1 MKRIVCALFLF
12 SAASLPAQKIDPS
25 LFESMAWREIGPY
38 RGGRSAAVE
47 GIPNQPLVYW
57 FGSTGGGVFKTTD
70 GGATWRA
77 VSDGFF
83 GGSIG
88 AIAVSPTDPNVV
100 FVGTGEKTVR
110 GNVTH
115 GDGMWKSTD
124 GGTTWKHAG
133 LADSRHIPRVRVHP
147 SNPDLVYAAVLGHLF
162 GPSDQRGV
170 YRSADG
176 GATWKRILF
185 VNRDA
190 GAIDLI
196 LDPTNPRTL
205 YATMWRVRRTPYS
218 LESGGEGSSLWKST
232 DGGDSWAELTRRPG
246 LPKGTIGI
254 SGITVSPSNPQ
265 NLYAIVEAED
275 GGVFRSRDGGA
286 TWTKTSDS
294 RDLRQRA
301 WYYTR
306 IYADPKNEDVVYVPN
321 VRFHRSND
329 GGKTFTTI
337 PTPHGD
343 NHDLWIDP
351 QDPLRMVEANDGGA
365 NVSFDG
371 GANWTAQDNQPTAQI
386 YRVTTDNAFPYRILG
401 AQQDNSALR
410 IRHRTSGAGIGPR
423 DWEPT
428 AGGESGHIVA
438 KPDDPEIVVGGSYGG
453 YLTIVNHE
461 TGEIRDVNPWPDNPM
476 GAGAADI
483 TERFQWNFPIL
494 FSPHDPNTLY
504 AASQHL
510 FRSRDMG
517 SSWER
522 ISTDLTRNDKTKMG
536 PSGGPITK
544 DNTSVEYYGTIFA
557 VAESKHEPGVIWTG
571 SDDGLIHLT
580 RDGGKTWTNV
590 TPKGMPEWMQINSIE
605 IHPTIPG
612 GLYVAGTRYKLDDFR
627 PYLYRSTDYG
637 KSWTK
642 ITTGIADD
650 HFTRVVR
657 ADPVRA
663 GLLFAGTERGMYVS
677 FDDGATWQSLQLE
690 LPVVPITDLA
700 VKDNDLI
707 ASTNGRG
714 FWSLDDLG
722 VLRQA
727 APEIARDGVHL
738 FAPEDAWR
746 MRGFTARRPAR
757 DQGSNPPNGV
767 VVHYRVDQPVGTP
780 VKLEFLA
787 ADGSVIRTFDGK
799 VSQKTP
805 ELKPTPGEIQIVE
818 GTIEKKETDEK
829 KPDENRIEAVHPG
842 MNRFVWDLAWSSA
855 KKIEKMILWSDDG
868 LEGPRALP
876 GSYQVRLTA
885 GGTTE
890 TAPFRVVSD
899 PRSASTA
906 ADLQR
911 QFDFV
916 RSIREKLTETHEA
929 IERIRDVRAQLGVVK
944 KRLGDSEAAKPAI
957 EKANAIETTITAVEE
972 ALYQTKNQSSQDPLN
987 FPIRL
992 NDKLAHVASSASTGD
1007 HAPTAQ
1013 ALAVRDELVAKIDAE
1028 LAKLKMVWNDDV
1040 PELNRLVAQAAAPA
1054 VIVK

>member
-1 MKRIVCALFLF
+1 
-12 SAASLPAQKIDPS
+12 
-25 LFESMAWREIGPY
+25 
-38 RGGRSAAVE
+38 
-47 GIPNQPLVYW
+47 
-57 FGSTGGGVFKTTD
+57 
-70 GGATWRA
+70 
-77 VSDGFF
+77 
-83 GGSIG
+83 
-88 AIAVSPTDPNVV
+88 
-100 FVGTGEKTVR
+100 
-110 GNVTH
+110 
-115 GDGMWKSTD
+115 
-124 GGTTWKHAG
+124 
-133 LADSRHIPRVRVHP
+133 
-147 SNPDLVYAAVLGHLF
+147 
-162 GPSDQRGV
+162 
-170 YRSADG
+170 
-176 GATWKRILF
+176 
-185 VNRDA
+185 
-190 GAIDLI
+190 
-196 LDPTNPRTL
+196 
-205 YATMWRVRRTPYS
+205 
-218 LESGGEGSSLWKST
+218 LESGGEGSSIWKST

-306 IYADPKNEDVVYVPN
+306 IYADPKNEEVVYVPN

-337 PTPHGD
+337 ATPHGD

-351 QDPLRMVEANDGGA
+351 NDPMRMVEANDGGA

-371 GANWTAQDNQPTAQI
+371 GANWTGQDNQPTAQV

-401 AQQDNSALR
+401 AQQDNSAFR

-438 KPDDPEIVVGGSYGG
+438 KPDNPDIVVGGSYGG
-453 YLTIVNHE
+453 YLTIVNHD

-522 ISTDLTRNDKTKMG
+522 ISTDLTRNDKSKMG

-571 SDDGLIHLT
+571 SDDGLLHVT

-590 TPKGMPEWMQINSIE
+590 TPKGMPEWMQINAIE
-605 IHPTIPG
+605 IHPTTPG

-627 PYLYRSTDYG
+627 PYLYRTTDYG
-637 KSWTK
+637 KTWTK
-642 ITTGIADD
+642 ITTGIAED

-677 FDDGATWQSLQLE
+677 FDDGANWQSLQLE
-690 LPVVPITDLA
+690 LPVVPVTDLA
-700 VKDNDLI
+700 IKDGDLI

-714 FWSLDDLG
+714 IWSLDDLG

-727 APEIARDGVHL
+727 APADARDAARL

-757 DQGSNPPNGV
+757 NQGTNPPNGI
-767 VVHYRVDQPVGTP
+767 VVHYRLDKPIGTP
-780 VKLEFLA
+780 VKLEFLS
-787 ADGSVIRTFDGK
+787 ADDKVIRTFTGVVAEK
-799 VSQKTP
+799 KK
-805 ELKPTPGEIQIVE
+805 ELKPTPGDVQIVE
-818 GTIEKKETDEK
+818 GTIEKKEEEK
-829 KPDENRIEAVHPG
+829 KKEDDRIEDVHPG
-842 MNRFVWDLAWSSA
+842 MNRFVWDLSWPPA
-855 KKIEKMILWSDDG
+855 KKVEKMILWSDDG

-876 GSYQVRLTA
+876 GAYKVRLTA
-885 GGTTE
+885 GDEVE
-890 TAPFRVVSD
+890 TADARVAQD
-899 PRSASTA
+899 PRSGASA

-911 QFDFV
+911 QFDFLTAV
-916 RSIREKLTETHEA
+916 RDKLTETHEA
-929 IERIRDVRAQLGVVK
+929 IEKIRDARAQIASVK
-944 KRLGDSEAAKPAI
+944 KRAGEGETAKPAL
-957 EKANAIETTITAVEE
+957 EKAKAIEATLTAVEE

-1007 HAPTAQ
+1007 FAPTAQ
-1013 ALAVRDELVAKIDAE
+1013 AIAVRDELVAKIDAE
-1028 LAKLKMVWNDDV
+1028 LSKLTKVWNEDV
-1040 PELNRLVAQAAAPA
+1040 PELNRLVREAEAPA
-1054 VIVK
+1054 VLIK